1 MKRKIQPVSYPT
13 IDILALAFAV
23 QRITGKFQ
31 QYDENG
37 TGETNFQP
45 SNRRLMQEH
54 VNGNPMLVVEQDY
67 VDARKA
73 ADILINHKVLTML
86 SDGVLSEFKNKL
98 ATTVQGPS
106 VTSREFGLLAYAP
119 NVSAKIL
126 AKQAEDAKLQELAYT
141 SQHIGSLNTMTP
153 FTITVLDSK
162 YINRLA
168 CYFVFGYTPDDNC
181 VSYFTTDKD
190 KLVDGTY
197 RGRIK
202 AHTVDE
208 WRKNVKVTRF
218 SHVKHHLT
226 VEQEKCNVINCRL
239 RNLK

>member
-1 MKRKIQPVSYPT
+1 VTMKRKIEPVSYPM

-31 QYDENG
+31 QYDENS
-37 TGETNFQP
+37 TAETKFQP

-54 VNGNPMLVVEQDY
+54 VDGNPVLVIEQDY
-67 VDARKA
+67 EDARQA

-86 SDGVLSEFKNKL
+86 SDGFLSEFKNKL
-98 ATTVQGPS
+98 ATTVQGTS
-106 VTSREFGLLAYAP
+106 VTTREFGLLAYAP
-119 NVSAKIL
+119 SVSAKIL
-126 AKQAEDAKLQELAYT
+126 AKQAEDAKLQELVYT
-141 SQHIGSLNTMTP
+141 SQHIGSLNAMTQ

-162 YINRLA
+162 YITRLG
-168 CYFVFGYTPDDNC
+168 CYLVFGYTPDDNC
-181 VSYFTTDKD
+181 VSYFTNDKD

-197 RGRIK
+197 RGRVK
-202 AHTVDE
+202 AHTVDD

-226 VEQEKCNVINCRL
+226 REQEISNV
-239 RNLK
+239 